1 MVSLGP
7 RPWMPPSKK
16 LHCVPSNNS
25 QLIGYHPD
33 INHYFLPSSPVS
45 LLLFHLFFSSFF
57 FFLPCYETVELG
69 TTTLGWKLGIIFA
82 QRLLLPSDGPK
93 NAGVAA
99 MKQGCS
105 AV

>member
-1 MVSLGP
+1 MNS
-7 RPWMPPSKK
+7 
-16 LHCVPSNNS
+16 S

-33 INHYFLPSSPVS
+33 INHYFLLSSPVS
-45 LLLFHLFFSSFF
+45 LLLFHLFFFF
-57 FFLPCYETVELG
+57 FFLPCYEIVELG
-69 TTTLGWKLGIIFA
+69 TTTLGRKLGIIFA

-93 NAGVAA
+93 IAGVAA